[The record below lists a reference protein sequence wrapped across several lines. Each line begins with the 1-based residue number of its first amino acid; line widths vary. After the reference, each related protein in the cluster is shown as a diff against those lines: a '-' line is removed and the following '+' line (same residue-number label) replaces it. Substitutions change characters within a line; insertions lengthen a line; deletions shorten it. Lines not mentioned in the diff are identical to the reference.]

1 LADTDNLHAL
11 IYRSQETAPISP
23 GNLQILLDNSRRKNE
38 RLSITGILIYGGGVF
53 AQYLEGSKSDIDSL
67 FATITKDNRHQDV
80 WMMATGPI
88 TDRAFPD
95 WSMTY
100 RAVTPDIVHM
110 LPGALD
116 PAEALR
122 KTLRI
127 PSASMMTVLLKSLA
141 QTLLPEQPVTPP
153 SA

>member
-1 LADTDNLHAL
+1 MADTDNLHAL
-11 IYRSQETAPISP
+11 IYRSQETAPLSSDD
-23 GNLQILLDNSRRKNE
+23 LKVLLESSRRKNE

-53 AQYLEGSKSDIDSL
+53 AQYLEGSKSNIDSL
-67 FATITKDNRHQDV
+67 FASITKDNRHQDV
-80 WMMATGPI
+80 WMMAAGPI
-88 TDRAFPD
+88 TDRAFPE
-95 WSMTY
+95 WSMSY
-100 RAVTPDIVHM
+100 RDVTADIVHM

-122 KTLRI
+122 KTLDI
-127 PSASMMTVLLKSLA
+127 PSASMMTVLLKSLV

>member
-1 LADTDNLHAL
+1 MADTVDLHAL
-11 IYRSQETAPISP
+11 IYRSQETAPISS
-23 GNLQILLDNSRRKNE
+23 GNLQDLLENSRRKNE
-38 RLSITGILIYGGGVF
+38 RLGITGILIYGGGVF

-67 FATITKDNRHQDV
+67 LSTITKDDRHQDV
-80 WMMATGPI
+80 WMMAAGPI

-100 RAVTPDIVHM
+100 RAITPDVIRM
-110 LPGALD
+110 LPGTLD

-122 KTLRI
+122 TTLGI
-127 PSASMMTVLLKSLA
+127 PSTSMMTVLLKSLA
-141 QTLLPEQPVTPP
+141 QTLLSEQPLTPP